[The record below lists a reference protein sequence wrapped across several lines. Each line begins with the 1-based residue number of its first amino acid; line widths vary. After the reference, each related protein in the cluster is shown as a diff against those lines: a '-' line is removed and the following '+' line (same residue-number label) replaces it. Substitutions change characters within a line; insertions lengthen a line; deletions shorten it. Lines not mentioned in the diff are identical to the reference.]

1 MEAVARRDDR
11 NEYKIKNLA
20 PDYKNRFQVFIKNF
34 RQAVTGGLCGRAAGT
49 NDEDYFSGETFYAE
63 PRDCTPFIWNDN
75 GKDHCL
81 GSVMGFV
88 QGRMA
93 EITESCFPDEEE
105 DSPRTPFA

>member
-49 NDEDYFSGETFYAE
+49 NDEDYFPGGTTET
-63 PRDCTPFIWNDN
+63 RDCTPFIWDDN
-75 GKDHCL
+75 GEEHCL

-88 QGRMA
+88 QGSMA
-93 EITESCFPDEEE
+93 EITECCFPDEEE